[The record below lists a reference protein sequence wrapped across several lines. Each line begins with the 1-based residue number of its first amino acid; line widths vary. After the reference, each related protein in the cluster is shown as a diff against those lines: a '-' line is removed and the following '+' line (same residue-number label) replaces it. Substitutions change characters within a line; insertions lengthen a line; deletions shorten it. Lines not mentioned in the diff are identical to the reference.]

1 MDNQTQQY
9 ATQNLSL
16 PHDVVPLPSGGV
28 FYKNKKSSVKVGY
41 LTANDENIILGGG
54 NNLTM
59 DLIRAK
65 LYESDMRPEDLVE
78 TDIEAI
84 LIFLRNTSFGP
95 EITMNVNDPKTN
107 KNFETVLSLA
117 ELNIKK
123 GVDPDV
129 EGLFETTLPVSGSVV
144 KIKPLTLGQINE
156 ISSMVDSYPKGRPAP
171 RVTWRLER
179 QIVEVDGNRDR
190 GQISAFVNK
199 MLIGDS
205 KHIRKFLDDNEPRL
219 DMQRVVTTPSGDKLT
234 VFVGF
239 GVDFF
244 RPFF

>member
-1 MDNQTQQY
+1 MDSQTQQY

-41 LTANDENIILGGG
+41 LTANDENIIMGGG
-54 NNLTM
+54 NNLTL

-65 LYESDMRPEDLVE
+65 LFEHDIKPEDLVE

-95 EITMNVNDPKTN
+95 EIMMTVNDPKTN
-107 KNFETVLSLA
+107 KTFETTLSLA
-117 ELNIKK
+117 ELSIKK
-123 GVDPDV
+123 GIEPNE
-129 EGLFETTLPVSGSVV
+129 EGLFETKLPVSGSVV
-144 KIKPLTLGQINE
+144 KIKPLTLGQLNE
-156 ISSMVDSYPKGRPAP
+156 ITAMVDQYPKGRTAP
-171 RVTWRLER
+171 RITWKLER
-179 QIVEVDGNRDR
+179 QIIEVDGSRER
-190 GQISAFVNK
+190 GQISTFVSK

-205 KHIRKFLDDNEPRL
+205 KHIRKFLEDNEPRL

>member
-54 NNLTM
+54 TNLTM

-65 LYESDMRPEDLVE
+65 LYEPDMKPEDLVE

-95 EITMNVNDPKTN
+95 EIQMTVNDPKTN
-107 KNFETVLSLA
+107 KSFEAVVSLA

-123 GVDPDV
+123 GVEPDA
-129 EGLFETTLPVSGSVV
+129 EGLFETTLPVSNSVV

-156 ISSMVDSYPKGRPAP
+156 ITEMVDQYPKGRPAP
-171 RVTWRLER
+171 RITWRLER
-179 QIVEVDGNRDR
+179 QIVEVDGSRDR
-190 GQISAFVNK
+190 SQIAQFVSR
-199 MLIGDS
+199 MMIADS

>member
-1 MDNQTQQY
+1 MDSQTQQY
-9 ATQNLSL
+9 ATQNLNL

-28 FYKNKKSSVKVGY
+28 FYKNKKSAVKVGY

-54 NNLTM
+54 TNLTM

-65 LYESDMRPEDLVE
+65 LYEPDMKPEDLVE
-78 TDIEAI
+78 TDVEAI

-95 EITMNVNDPKTN
+95 EIQMTVNDPKTN
-107 KNFETVLSLA
+107 KSFEAVVSLA

-123 GVDPDV
+123 GVEPDV
-129 EGLFETTLPVSGSVV
+129 EGLFETTLPVSNSVV
-144 KIKPLTLGQINE
+144 KIRPLTLGQINE
-156 ISSMVDSYPKGRPAP
+156 ISAMVDQYPKGRPAP
-171 RVTWRLER
+171 RITWRLER
-179 QIVEVDGNRDR
+179 QIVEVDGSRDR
-190 GQISAFVNK
+190 AQIAQFVSR
-199 MLIGDS
+199 MMIADS

>member
-205 KHIRKFLDDNEPRL
+205 KHIRKFLEDNEPRL

>member
-65 LYESDMRPEDLVE
+65 LYEPDMRPEDLVE

-107 KNFETVLSLA
+107 KNFETVVSMA

-123 GVDPDV
+123 GVDPDA

-205 KHIRKFLDDNEPRL
+205 KHIRKFLEDNEPRL

>member
-65 LYESDMRPEDLVE
+65 LYEPDMRPEDLVE

-107 KNFETVLSLA
+107 KNFETVVSLA

-123 GVDPDV
+123 GVDPDA

-205 KHIRKFLDDNEPRL
+205 KHIRKFLEDNEPRL

>member
-1 MDNQTQQY
+1 MDSQTQQY
-9 ATQNLSL
+9 ATQNLNL

-54 NNLTM
+54 TNLTM

-65 LYESDMRPEDLVE
+65 LYEPDMKPEDLVE

-95 EITMNVNDPKTN
+95 EIQMTVNDPKTN
-107 KNFETVLSLA
+107 KSFEAVVSLA

-123 GVDPDV
+123 GVEPDA
-129 EGLFETTLPVSGSVV
+129 EGLFETTLPVSNSVV
-144 KIKPLTLGQINE
+144 KIRPLTLGQINE
-156 ISSMVDSYPKGRPAP
+156 ITAMVDQYPKGRPAP
-171 RVTWRLER
+171 RITWRLER
-179 QIVEVDGNRDR
+179 QIVEVDGSRDR
-190 GQISAFVNK
+190 AQIAQFVSR
-199 MLIGDS
+199 MMIADS

>member
-1 MDNQTQQY
+1 MDSQTQQY
-9 ATQNLSL
+9 ATQNLNL

-28 FYKNKKSSVKVGY
+28 FYKNKKSAVKVGY

-54 NNLTM
+54 TNLTM

-65 LYESDMRPEDLVE
+65 LYEPDMKPEDLVE

-95 EITMNVNDPKTN
+95 EIQMTVNDPKTN
-107 KNFETVLSLA
+107 KSFEAVVSLA

-123 GVDPDV
+123 GVEPDV
-129 EGLFETTLPVSGSVV
+129 EGLFETTLPVSNSVV
-144 KIKPLTLGQINE
+144 KIRPLTLGQINE
-156 ISSMVDSYPKGRPAP
+156 ISAMVDQYPKGRPAP
-171 RVTWRLER
+171 RITWRLER
-179 QIVEVDGNRDR
+179 QIVEVDGSRDR
-190 GQISAFVNK
+190 AQIAQFVSR
-199 MLIGDS
+199 MMIADS